1 MALINRC
8 AKMRAPEVTGACCVP
23 MVNLLLWPF
32 LCQKGRLMPVSAPL
46 ALIVIAVAGIA
57 LATQAPI
64 NAALG
69 RSLGSPIGAAAV
81 SFGVGLVVLIGVTL
95 MVSGPQTFAKLGVT
109 PGWQLLG
116 GLLGAFYVS
125 AVLWGV
131 STLGVLSAMAALI
144 LGQMGAA
151 LVLDSNGLFGLP
163 VQALSP
169 QRIAAAVLV
178 AAGLVLSRL

>member
-1 MALINRC
+1 MHVSIPFAL
-8 AKMRAPEVTGACCVP
+8 
-23 MVNLLLWPF
+23 F
-32 LCQKGRLMPVSAPL
+32 L
-46 ALIVIAVAGIA
+46 VIIAGVA

-69 RSLGSPIGAAAV
+69 RSLGSPVGAAAV
-81 SFGVGLVVLIGVTL
+81 SFAVGFLVLLSLTL
-95 MVSGPQTFAKLGVT
+95 LHDGPGPFLRLGAT
-109 PGWQLLG
+109 PGWQIAG
-116 GLLGAFYVS
+116 GFLGAYYVF

-131 STLGVLSAMAALI
+131 PTLGVLSTMAALI

-151 LVLDSNGLFGLP
+151 LVLDGGGLLGLQ

>member
-1 MALINRC
+1 MCCLRGTLTDKGYLKLKGRPLPISVPFALI
-8 AKMRAPEVTGACCVP
+8 
-23 MVNLLLWPF
+23 
-32 LCQKGRLMPVSAPL
+32 
-46 ALIVIAVAGIA
+46 IIAIAGIA

-69 RSLGSPIGAAAV
+69 RSLGSPIAAAAV
-81 SFGVGLVVLIGVTL
+81 SFGVGLVVLTL
-95 MVSGPQTFAKLGVT
+95 LALVISGPQTFAKLGVT

-151 LVLDSNGLFGLP
+151 LVLDGNGLFGLP

>member
-1 MALINRC
+1 
-8 AKMRAPEVTGACCVP
+8 MR
-23 MVNLLLWPF
+23 
-32 LCQKGRLMPVSAPL
+32 RLTKVVLMSERFQMPATTPL
-46 ALIVIAVAGIA
+46 SLMIVVIAGMA

-64 NAALG
+64 NSALG
-69 RSLGSPIGAAAV
+69 RSLGSPVGAAAV
-81 SFGVGLVVLIGVTL
+81 SFAVGLIVLIALTL
-95 MVSGPQTFAKLGVT
+95 LTGGLQVFAKVAST

-144 LGQMGAA
+144 LGQIGMA
-151 LVLDSNGLFGLP
+151 LVLDGNGLLGLP
-163 VQALSP
+163 VQALTP
-169 QRIAAAVLV
+169 QRIAAAGLV

>member
-1 MALINRC
+1 
-8 AKMRAPEVTGACCVP
+8 
-23 MVNLLLWPF
+23 
-32 LCQKGRLMPVSAPL
+32 MPASTPL
-46 ALIVIAVAGIA
+46 ALIIVVIAGVA

-69 RSLGSPIGAAAV
+69 RSLGSPIGVAAV
-81 SFGVGLVVLIGVTL
+81 SFGVGLVLLIALTL
-95 MVSGPQTFAKLGVT
+95 LFDGPQTFAKLAVT

-131 STLGVLSAMAALI
+131 STLGVVSTMAALI
-144 LGQMGAA
+144 LGQMGMA
-151 LVLDSNGLFGLP
+151 LVLDGNGLFGLP
-163 VQALSP
+163 LQALTP
-169 QRIAAAVLV
+169 QRIASAGLV

>member
-1 MALINRC
+1 
-8 AKMRAPEVTGACCVP
+8 
-23 MVNLLLWPF
+23 
-32 LCQKGRLMPVSAPL
+32 MPASTPL
-46 ALIVIAVAGIA
+46 ALIIVVVAGMA

-69 RSLGSPIGAAAV
+69 RSLASPIGAAAV
-81 SFGVGLVVLIGVTL
+81 SFGVGLVLLFALTL
-95 MVSGPQTFAKLGVT
+95 LFDGPQTFAKLAVT

-131 STLGVLSAMAALI
+131 SSLGVLSTMAALI
-144 LGQMGAA
+144 LGQMGMA
-151 LVLDSNGLFGLP
+151 LVLDGNGLFGLP
-163 VQALSP
+163 LQAVTL
-169 QRIAAAVLV
+169 QRIAAAGLV

>member
-1 MALINRC
+1 
-8 AKMRAPEVTGACCVP
+8 
-23 MVNLLLWPF
+23 
-32 LCQKGRLMPVSAPL
+32 MPVSAPFAL
-46 ALIVIAVAGIA
+46 LIVIIAGMA

-81 SFGVGLVVLIGVTL
+81 SFGVGLIVLIALTL
-95 MVSGPQTFAKLGVT
+95 LSSGPQTFSHLAST
-109 PGWQLLG
+109 PGWQLVG

-131 STLGVLSAMAALI
+131 SSLGVLTTMAALI

-151 LVLDSNGLFGLP
+151 LVLDGNGLFGLP
-163 VQALSP
+163 VQALTP
-169 QRIAAAVLV
+169 QRIAAAGLV

>member
-1 MALINRC
+1 
-8 AKMRAPEVTGACCVP
+8 
-23 MVNLLLWPF
+23 
-32 LCQKGRLMPVSAPL
+32 MPASTPL
-46 ALIVIAVAGIA
+46 ALIIVVIAGVA

-81 SFGVGLVVLIGVTL
+81 SFGVGLVLLIALTL
-95 MVSGPQTFAKLGVT
+95 LFDGPQTFAKLAVT

-131 STLGVLSAMAALI
+131 STLGVVSTMAALI
-144 LGQMGAA
+144 LGQMGMA
-151 LVLDSNGLFGLP
+151 LVLDGNGLLGLP
-163 VQALSP
+163 LQALTP
-169 QRIAAAVLV
+169 QRIASAGLV